1 MKNKKVLKISL
12 CILVGMIILCIAGFI
27 GKNKFLHTTYAK
39 LNDTDQK
46 MLKEYNQ
53 LYEQIRKEALW
64 KDFDLKDKSILA
76 MSKDSLDT
84 YLINPKK
91 VPGNLFAQ
99 KIEMPKDFGMQSV
112 YRIAP
117 IVPQT
122 LTIRLNIGSN
132 FSTIGNKYFVLGN
145 DVYYVKYDKETSFKK
160 PNTSNHFAPFLA
172 HESFHYYMQNEWK
185 LPRNPENELSKTDLD
200 LLKEEYQILDNINA
214 ELELHKNHDKLND
227 YAKQYVEVV
236 SERIESNKEYV
247 TSELSQ
253 ETAEGTA
260 QYLTIK
266 TSKLVGYDYG
276 IMYFDNVTNVPLS
289 DIFKQIEAGN
299 FNVNYLYSQM
309 PYQTGALL
317 CFLFDELEIPNWQEK
332 LNSQTL
338 DKPVYLYDILKEY
351 VVKED

>member
-12 CILVGMIILCIAGFI
+12 RILAGLIILCIVGFI
-27 GKNKFLHTTYAK
+27 GKNKFLHTTYTK

-46 MLKEYNQ
+46 MLSEYNQ
-53 LYEQIRKEALW
+53 LYEQISEEPLW
-64 KDFDLKDKSILA
+64 KDFDLEDKSILA
-76 MSKDSLDT
+76 MSKDSLDA

-91 VPGNLFAQ
+91 VPGNLLAQ
-99 KIEMPKDFGMQSV
+99 KIEMPKDFEMQSI

-132 FSTIGNKYFVLGN
+132 FSTIGNQYSVLGN
-145 DVYYVKYDKETSFKK
+145 DVYYVKYDKETSFEK
-160 PNTSNHFAPFLA
+160 PNTSKHFAPFLA
-172 HESFHYYMQNEWK
+172 HEFFHYYMQNEWK
-185 LPRNPENELSKTDLD
+185 LSKIPENELSKEDLD

-214 ELELHKNHDKLND
+214 ELQSNKDHNRLND
-227 YAKQYVEVV
+227 YAKHYVEVV
-236 SERIESNKEYV
+236 SKRIESNKEYV

-276 IMYFDNVTNVPLS
+276 IMYFDNVTNVPLL

-299 FNVNYLYSQM
+299 FGINYLYDQM
-309 PYQTGALL
+309 PYQTGASL

-351 VVKED
+351 VDKEA